1 MSSASSLRLTL
12 AMVTASVLLPCF
24 TITRAQ
30 ESSSEQDQAIVEA
43 ARKAREKKKSE
54 KPIKVID
61 EDALKPAPGP
71 LNPPDLQTAAA
82 SVPTVRGQAQP
93 AAETASSDQKNDQ
106 KNGQKTDQKEEA
118 KRLAAEVAKAKEK
131 LAELEKQQ
139 DLLQRQFALDRDT
152 VYSNPDYANDA
163 AGLAKLDALQQQIN
177 EKQQAVNDAKAHL
190 AELQSKL
197 DQVAPSETPA
207 QPEPAPPQP

>member
-1 MSSASSLRLTL
+1 MSSASLSRLTL
-12 AMVTASVLLPCF
+12 ATVAASVLLPCF

-43 ARKAREKKKSE
+43 ARKARERKKSE
-54 KPIKVID
+54 RPVKVID

-71 LNPPDLQTAAA
+71 LNPPDLQTAKA

-93 AAETASSDQKNDQ
+93 GAEAEPSDQKNEQ
-106 KNGQKTDQKEEA
+106 KIDQKEEA

-139 DLLQRQFALDRDT
+139 DLLQRQFALDKDT
-152 VYSNPDYANDA
+152 VYSNPDYANDT
-163 AGLAKLDALQQQIN
+163 AGLARLDGLRQQISD
-177 EKQQAVNDAKAHL
+177 KQQAVTDAKAHL

-197 DQVAPSETPA
+197 AQVAPPDEST
-207 QPEPAPPQP
+207 QPAPPQP